1 MAGEVERLE
10 SSATSLTT
18 EVASVEAL
26 LTTLSQ
32 MIRDAAQVPAR
43 VIAVA
48 DMLDSQKAR
57 LSAAVIANTPAAAA

>member
-57 LSAAVIANTPAAAA
+57 LSAAVIANTPAAA